1 MKKQQRG
8 FTLLEVMVAVFVLAL
23 GLLGMAHLQVTT
35 LKSNQTAGL
44 ESQANILASDILDRM
59 RANTKAAQ
67 SGAYNYNSNTDV
79 SGTTIAAKDL
89 ANWSVLLGNNL
100 PSGAGE
106 VTCPAYDSSK
116 VFICKITIT
125 WSDKQLGDENTNYGD
140 YGTSA
145 LSLETAI

>member
-59 RANTKAAQ
+59 RSNKKAAYT
-67 SGAYNYNSNTDV
+67 GAYNYTSTTDV
-79 SGTTIAAKDL
+79 SGTSISAKDL
-89 ANWSVLLGNNL
+89 ANWSALMKNNL
-100 PSGAGE
+100 PSGSGE
-106 VTCPAYDSSK
+106 ITCPAYDSSK
-116 VFICKITIT
+116 VFICKITIS

-140 YGTSA
+140 YDTSA
-145 LSLETAI
+145 LLLESAI